1 MYAIPF
7 GIVKI
12 EELSSDA
19 TKKHAEK
26 IENPARVRNGNE
38 EELGWG
44 YWTLNIVGANTK
56 GPKIVPL

>member
-1 MYAIPF
+1 MPR
-7 GIVKI
+7 I
-12 EELSSDA
+12 EEDTLLVLDLSDV

-26 IENPARVRNGNE
+26 MENLARVRNGNE